1 MIDKPTANEVITIDG
16 PAASGKSSVARAV
29 ADTLKVPFV
38 SSGLFYR
45 AATYLVLD
53 SRTDPRDEAAVLA
66 LLARHEVTL
75 NALPIEP
82 NRVLIDG
89 DDLSAALH
97 TDDVDATVSAVAAHP
112 QVREWVRARLR
123 DVTGT
128 FVVEGRDMGT
138 AVFPGARHKVY
149 LTAPAEVRAQRRV
162 GERAAGLGEVTEAL
176 KRRDLL
182 DAKQSA
188 PAPDAYLLETGT
200 LTLDEVV
207 SKVLERVTS

>member
-1 MIDKPTANEVITIDG
+1 M
-16 PAASGKSSVARAV
+16 
-29 ADTLKVPFV
+29 
-38 SSGLFYR
+38 
-45 AATYLVLD
+45 
-53 SRTDPRDEAAVLA
+53 
-66 LLARHEVTL
+66 
-75 NALPIEP
+75 
-82 NRVLIDG
+82 LING
-89 DDLSAALH
+89 EDLSAALH

-112 QVREWVRARLR
+112 QTSGTGFAPDLR

-138 AVFPGARHKVY
+138 AVFPGAAHKVY

-162 GERAAGLGEVTEAL
+162 GERAAGLGEVTAAL

-182 DAKQSA
+182 DAKQST

-207 SKVLERVTS
+207 ARVLGRVKP